1 MACQVKQ
8 IMVEITNREV
18 DEIILLIKQ
27 QYGYDFANYSR
38 ASFKRRLQKL
48 LETSPLKTV
57 ASLKQTLLTNPDFER
72 QLLECLTVN
81 VTEMFRDPHFY
92 KHLSQK
98 ILPVLASY
106 PTIKIWHAGCST
118 GEEVFSLSILLHE
131 AGLLKR
137 SRIYATDVNPA
148 NIEKAGQGII
158 DARMMKDYTQNY
170 IKAGGGADFSSYY
183 TARYDHAIIRKDIR
197 EKIVF
202 FQHNL
207 CSDAAFNE
215 FQLICCRNVLIY
227 FDRVLQNRVLGLF
240 YGSLSP
246 LGYLALGTKESL
258 LFTNVKDRFET
269 TDGTAKIFRKKE

>member
-1 MACQVKQ
+1 VACQVKQ

-57 ASLKQTLLTNPDFER
+57 ASLKQTILSNPGFER

-81 VTEMFRDPHFY
+81 VTEMFRDPLFY
-92 KHLSQK
+92 KHLSHK

-106 PTIKIWHAGCST
+106 PSIKIWHAGCST

-148 NIEKAGQGII
+148 NIEKATQGII

-170 IKAGGGADFSSYY
+170 IKAGGRADFSSYY

-227 FDRVLQNRVLGLF
+227 FDRVLQNRVLNLF
-240 YGSLSP
+240 NASLSP

-269 TDGTAKIFRKKE
+269 TDSTAKVYRKKE